1 MEKIHFGTQKL
12 TTENCFECSLCFL
25 NVKNMEIL
33 GETVNMANRGG
44 KLLAFLDLFK
54 PRGTQQICELF
65 LFSEKLVFV
74 LV

>member
-1 MEKIHFGTQKL
+1 
-12 TTENCFECSLCFL
+12 
-25 NVKNMEIL
+25 MEIL
-33 GETVNMANRGG
+33 GEPVNMANRGG